1 MALGSFF
8 LCMLFTYFSNSST
21 AADKDE
27 AVPEEEEEEEE
38 NGDEMK
44 ETRKPDTL
52 FNTRGL
58 CFVYES
64 LS

>member
-1 MALGSFF
+1 
-8 LCMLFTYFSNSST
+8 MLFISYFSNSST

-27 AVPEEEEEEEE
+27 AVPEEEEEE

-44 ETRKPDTL
+44 ETRKPDTS

-58 CFVYES
+58 LCY
-64 LS
+64 